1 MLEKDVERYLTQEVK
16 KRGGMCFKFVS
27 PGNTGVPDRIV
38 LTPGGKVVF
47 VELKTVTGRL
57 QPIQQYMHREM
68 RKRGAEVDVL
78 YGLQGVETFLQVV
91 MPDGI
96 QAP

>member
-1 MLEKDVERYLTQEVK
+1 MLEKDIERYLTQEVK

-38 LTPGGKVVF
+38 LVPGGKVVF
-47 VELKTVTGRL
+47 VELKTATGRL
-57 QPIQQYMHREM
+57 QPIQRYMHREM

-91 MPDGI
+91 MPCEV
-96 QAP
+96 

>member
-1 MLEKDVERYLTQEVK
+1 MLEKDIERYLTQEVK

-47 VELKTVTGRL
+47 VELKTGTGRL
-57 QPIQQYMHREM
+57 QPIQRYMHREM